1 MNRERWFEKSYISEN
16 GVCCFK
22 EGQKSIIIHFYGV
35 TDVDVVVGEEIY
47 TLPLDDYMRCTTQRR
62 PTSRAVDA
70 TPTSAADSESNN
82 GVRR

>member
-22 EGQKSIIIHFYGV
+22 AGQKSIIIHFYGV
-35 TDVDVVVGEEIY
+35 TDVDVVIGEEIY

-62 PTSRAVDA
+62 PTRRAA
-70 TPTSAADSESNN
+70 TAAGESDSGENPES
-82 GVRR
+82 GGG